1 MLSVPQVASQVFTLC
16 CYVNRTDK
24 IQIGR
29 IVNIE
34 QWYFEKVIFPQQR
47 LLFDAPP
54 EAELEIYADERVEVI
69 RIHCNELAVNLN
81 KD

>member
-1 MLSVPQVASQVFTLC
+1 MVSLSKVDSRVFTLC
-16 CYVNRTDK
+16 CYINRTNK

-29 IVNIE
+29 IANID

-54 EAELEIYADERVEVI
+54 EAELEIYANDREETTRIRCEDLLVE
-69 RIHCNELAVNLN
+69 
-81 KD
+81 

>member
-1 MLSVPQVASQVFTLC
+1 MLSISQADSKTFALC
-16 CYVNRTDK
+16 CYINRTNK

-29 IVNIE
+29 IANID

-54 EAELEIYADERVEVI
+54 EAELEIHVHDRENTT
-69 RIHCNELAVNLN
+69 RIPCEELLVS
-81 KD
+81 

>member
-1 MLSVPQVASQVFTLC
+1 MLSVPQVDSCSFALC
-16 CYVNRTDK
+16 CYVNRTDQ

-47 LLFDAPP
+47 LLFDAPL
-54 EAELEIYADERVEVI
+54 EAELEIYANDIAETTRICCKDLLVE
-69 RIHCNELAVNLN
+69 
-81 KD
+81 

>member
-1 MLSVPQVASQVFTLC
+1 MLSLSKVDSRSFTLC
-16 CYVNRTDK
+16 CYINHTNK

-29 IVNIE
+29 ITNID

-54 EAELEIYADERVEVI
+54 EAELEIHANDRDKTTRICCKDLLVE
-69 RIHCNELAVNLN
+69 
-81 KD
+81 

>member
-1 MLSVPQVASQVFTLC
+1 MLSVPQVDSHAFTLC
-16 CYVNRTDK
+16 CYINRTDK
-24 IQIGR
+24 VQIGR

-54 EAELEIYADERVEVI
+54 EAELEIYADDRAETT
-69 RIHCNELAVNLN
+69 RIQCKEIAVNLN
-81 KD
+81 ID

>member
-1 MLSVPQVASQVFTLC
+1 MLSVPQVDSHVFTLC
-16 CYVNRTDK
+16 CYINRTDK
-24 IQIGR
+24 IQIVR

-54 EAELEIYADERVEVI
+54 EAELEVYADERDETT
-69 RIHCNELAVNLN
+69 RIHC
-81 KD
+81 KDLLVE

>member
-1 MLSVPQVASQVFTLC
+1 MLSIPQIDPCSFTLC
-16 CYVNRTDK
+16 CYINRTDK

-29 IVNIE
+29 IANID

-54 EAELEIYADERVEVI
+54 EAELEIYTSDKGETT
-69 RIHCNELAVNLN
+69 RISCDNLLVN
-81 KD
+81 